1 MILNPQAFFLQ
12 ATQLHR
18 PEIHVPQPVIDFY
31 ETDVETGAG

>member
-12 ATQLHR
+12 AIQLHR
-18 PEIHVPQPVIDFY
+18 PEIHVPQPVIDFF